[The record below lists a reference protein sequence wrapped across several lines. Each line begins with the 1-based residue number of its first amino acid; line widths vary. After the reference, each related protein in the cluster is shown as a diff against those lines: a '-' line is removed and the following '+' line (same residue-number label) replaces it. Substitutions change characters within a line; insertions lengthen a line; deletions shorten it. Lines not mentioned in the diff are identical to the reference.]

1 MTTDPATTAESG
13 RALHLVLCSD
23 GTGNK
28 AGSTPDTNVFKMYNA
43 VDIHTDPDTDE
54 AEQRT
59 FYDVGVGTSAFAP
72 WKAVSGAVGA
82 GFGQNVRDLYRFLAK
97 NYEPDPR
104 TKIFVFGFSRGAATV
119 RAFTGFL
126 HACGLVD
133 GRKMLAGDLQDLIDQ
148 QFGKYKSGETT
159 GPPPKM
165 PGVSHGR
172 VPVHFVGVWDTVSAL
187 GAPKYGK
194 PTGPL
199 SWMMKQACVLID
211 NVVNLIHK
219 HHSYQYGL
227 NDEIKNAYQALAI
240 DDERTSFRP
249 KVWDERNV
257 PDENV
262 VEQVWFAGMHSNVGG
277 GYERGGLA
285 DVALDWMMERADHH
299 GLIFNVSD
307 QRQIQNRANSLG
319 LIRDSR
325 AGGGILYRYHPRNIT
340 ELCQDG
346 LEKDKTKTPRI
357 HKSVLDRMRARVDS
371 YAPGYLPRSFNAVET
386 TLASE
391 GAMGVETPVE
401 IDETGAPAGGKN
413 WNQLTRRLKKGMNA
427 RKRLH
432 SITMFTLLVVLGFGL
447 FWWVRPPANWGRSGF
462 FGHVA
467 DILDY
472 VLPDLLGG
480 LIEYTVVQNPI
491 YLTVVAIVGLGLWIR
506 RTRIVGRMRGDRED
520 LRGLILE
527 QAGQNRKA
535 DASST
540 GEVSS

>member
-1 MTTDPATTAESG
+1 MTTDSAHTAEPG

-43 VDIHTDPDTDE
+43 VNIHTDPATGA

-72 WKAVSGAVGA
+72 WKAVSGAVGT
-82 GFGQNVRDLYRFLAK
+82 GFAQNVRDLYRFLAK
-97 NYEPDPR
+97 NYEPDR
-104 TKIFVFGFSRGAATV
+104 DTKVFVFGFSRGAATV

-126 HACGLVD
+126 HARGLVD
-133 GRKMLAGDLQDLIDQ
+133 GRKISAGDLQDLIDLE
-148 QFGKYKSGETT
+148 FDKYKSGETT
-159 GPPPKM
+159 GVPEKIA
-165 PGVSHGR
+165 GKSHGR
-172 VPVHFVGVWDTVSAL
+172 IPVHFVGVWDTVAAL
-187 GAPKYGK
+187 GAPKYGR

-211 NVVNLIHK
+211 NVINLIHK
-219 HHSYQYGL
+219 HRSYQYGL

-249 KVWDERNV
+249 MVWDERES
-257 PDENV
+257 PDGNV

-285 DVALDWMMERADHH
+285 DVPLDWMMERAAHH
-299 GLIFNVSD
+299 DLIFNLSD
-307 QRQIQNRANSLG
+307 RRQIQNRANSLG

-325 AGGGILYRYHPRNIT
+325 AGAGILYRYHPRNIT

-346 LEKDKTKTPRI
+346 LGEEKTKTPRV
-357 HKSVLDRMRARVDS
+357 HTSVLDRMRARVDN
-371 YAPGYLPRSFNAVET
+371 YAPGYLPRRFNAVET
-386 TLASE
+386 RLASE
-391 GAMGVETPVE
+391 GGVGVETPV
-401 IDETGAPAGGKN
+401 DVVETDVPASGKD
-413 WNQLTRRLKKGMNA
+413 WNQLTRRLKKGIVA
-427 RKRLH
+427 RKRVH
-432 SITMFTLLVVLGFGL
+432 SIMMFTLLVALVFGL

-462 FGHVA
+462 FGDIA
-467 DILDY
+467 DVLDY

-480 LIEYTVVQNPI
+480 LIEYTVVQHPI
-491 YLTVVAIVGLGLWIR
+491 YLTVVAIAGLGLWIHR
-506 RTRIVGRMRGDRED
+506 AHIVGRMRGDRND

-527 QAGQNRKA
+527 RADRNGKA